1 MFSDFWYS
9 ASENIMCV
17 YECSHPALWMHD
29 NTPWMPAWHITDVV
43 LIESVTKKITEKK
56 HAQIYTADIYTIG
69 NGLQISSMSDTDGT
83 RVLNK
88 STPQSVEH
96 SHPDWL
102 SNFKSHFTA
111 M

>member
-56 HAQIYTADIYTIG
+56 HAQI
-69 NGLQISSMSDTDGT
+69 
-83 RVLNK
+83 
-88 STPQSVEH
+88 
-96 SHPDWL
+96 
-102 SNFKSHFTA
+102 
-111 M
+111 